1 MDEITKGLLAACR
14 AALPHF
20 PSHKSKVGHQL
31 RAAIAMAELG
41 HVPRRAL
48 QADLDIM
55 DGKNSGRFEDR
66 RNEAAL
72 RQQIERQ
79 GQTGVTQ

>member
-14 AALPHF
+14 AALPNF

-41 HVPRRAL
+41 HVPRRPL
-48 QADLDIM
+48 
-55 DGKNSGRFEDR
+55 SEVDR
-66 RNEAAL
+66 ETIDPTPIQRATRSAA
-72 RQQIERQ
+72 
-79 GQTGVTQ
+79 